1 MSRGYAGDIVAL
13 IHHEIERHL
22 AQRYNKRVGLVTS
35 YDRKTHSA
43 KVVLQPSDP
52 EKKVE
57 TGWIPIARQHMGND
71 WGIVIGLTPGDGI
84 STGDQVEVTFH
95 DGDLDAGR
103 ITGMYH
109 SDQDQPVQVASGEIA
124 IVHQSGSKIFLDENG
139 NVTHL
144 SQQAYNVT
152 GQNGV
157 TITAQG
163 SGGNLA

>member
-1 MSRGYAGDIVAL
+1 MNRELANF

-22 AQRYNKRVGLVTS
+22 AQNRDNKRMGLVTS
-35 YDRKTHSA
+35 YDPKTHMA
-43 KVVLQPSDP
+43 KVMLGPSGH
-52 EKKVE
+52 E
-57 TGWIPIARQHMGND
+57 TPWLPIARQHMGNG

-84 STGDQVEVTFH
+84 STGDQVEVTYH
-95 DGDLDAGR
+95 GGDLDSGR

-109 SDQDQPVQVASGEIA
+109 SDQDQPPQVQSGEILLQ
-124 IVHQSGSKIFLDENG
+124 HQSGSKVYLDQNG
-139 NVTHL
+139 NVIHV

-163 SGGNLA
+163 ASGGNLA

>member
-1 MSRGYAGDIVAL
+1 MSNELGDFVNL
-13 IHHEIERHL
+13 HL
-22 AQRYNKRVGLVTS
+22 GRYVSDRRNKRVGLVTS
-35 YDRKTHSA
+35 YDRVTHSA
-43 KVVLQPSDP
+43 KVKLQPSGQ
-52 EKKVE
+52 E
-57 TGWIPIARQHMGND
+57 TGWLPIARQHMGNG
-71 WGIVIGLTPGDGI
+71 WGIVIGLTPGDGD

-95 DGDLDAGR
+95 DGDMDAGR

-109 SDQDQPVQVASGEIA
+109 SDQDQPPQVASGEIL
-124 IVHQSGSKIFLDENG
+124 VQHQSGSKILLDKNG
-139 NVTHL
+139 NVTHT